1 MKLIS
6 LASAVFASLLFSVG
20 TNADDIVEQSYT
32 IKDVLEVHASS
43 GIKLE
48 LAQGDT
54 ESLTL
59 KAPAKVFKQIHV
71 DQTDQKLSLKIDTGI
86 NNIFHLSGKEQIIF
100 TLKVKNLQL
109 LDLSGGVE
117 ANIGKLTLDKLIIKS
132 SGGSEAEFANLQIK
146 DLNIDASGGAE
157 VNLGTIKSEK
167 LNLVLSGGS
176 ELDVKSSGST
186 NFLTI
191 NAGGGSECKAE
202 KLSSETAEVIAGGA
216 SEIQVRAS
224 KTLKVSAGGA
234 SSVDYYGKPTV
245 SSNVGGASELSAK
258 N

>member
-6 LASAVFASLLFSVG
+6 LASAIFASLLFSVV
-20 TNADDIVEQSYT
+20 TKADDVVEQSYT

-48 LAQGDT
+48 LTQGDT
-54 ESLTL
+54 ESLNL

-71 DQTDQKLSLKIDTGI
+71 DQTDHKLSLKIDT
-86 NNIFHLSGKEQIIF
+86 NIFHLSGKEQIVF

-132 SGGSEAEFANLQIK
+132 SGGSEAEFANLQVK
-146 DLNIDASGGAE
+146 DLNIDTSGGAE

-167 LNLVLSGGS
+167 VNLVLSGGS

-186 NFLTI
+186 NSLTI
-191 NAGGGSECKAE
+191 NTGGGSECKAE
-202 KLSSETAEVIAGGA
+202 KLSSETAEVVAGGA

-224 KTLKVSAGGA
+224 KTLKVTAGGA

-245 SSNVGGASELSAK
+245 NSNVGGASDLSAK